1 MKKQHISRYLRQ
13 TMIEGFDQSKLS
25 DARVLV
31 CGIGGLGSA
40 VTFYLAAAGVGEII
54 MVDRD
59 KVEETD
65 LNRQIL
71 HFTHDIGRYKVV
83 SAYDKLREFNPE
95 IKLNPIPANLNEN
108 LLRNLPHP
116 DVIVDALDNLSTRFI
131 LNEFAVNNN
140 IPLVHAAVEG
150 FEGRITTILPHRTA
164 CLACIYQGVPS
175 PRTFPIV
182 GVTAGLLGV
191 IEATEVIKLLTHMG
205 QLLLNKLLFIDLQS
219 WDFDIINIEADPSCA
234 VCGANGRKR

>member
-1 MKKQHISRYLRQ
+1 
-13 TMIEGFDQSKLS
+13 MIEGFDQSKLS

-95 IKLNPIPANLNEN
+95 IKLSLI
-108 LLRNLPHP
+108 H
-116 DVIVDALDNLSTRFI
+116 I
-131 LNEFAVNNN
+131 
-140 IPLVHAAVEG
+140 
-150 FEGRITTILPHRTA
+150 
-164 CLACIYQGVPS
+164 
-175 PRTFPIV
+175 
-182 GVTAGLLGV
+182 
-191 IEATEVIKLLTHMG
+191 
-205 QLLLNKLLFIDLQS
+205 
-219 WDFDIINIEADPSCA
+219 
-234 VCGANGRKR
+234 

>member
-1 MKKQHISRYLRQ
+1 
-13 TMIEGFDQSKLS
+13 MIEGFDQSKLS

-95 IKLNPIPANLNEN
+95 IKLNPIPANLNES
-108 LLRNLPHP
+108 LLRSLPHP

-131 LNEFAVNNN
+131 LNEFAVNHN
-140 IPLVHAAVEG
+140 IPLVLSLIH
-150 FEGRITTILPHRTA
+150 I
-164 CLACIYQGVPS
+164 
-175 PRTFPIV
+175 
-182 GVTAGLLGV
+182 
-191 IEATEVIKLLTHMG
+191 
-205 QLLLNKLLFIDLQS
+205 
-219 WDFDIINIEADPSCA
+219 
-234 VCGANGRKR
+234 